1 MLMPPNL
8 TTLAQTPISTVQ
20 GYVERVLNASN
31 LFNLPYGNL
40 WYRGIVKT
48 ELSLVPGV
56 VWRNIDDE
64 DSILQEF
71 IVNLPAYYSKSPND
85 PWELYSLMQHHGVP
99 TRLLD
104 WSKSP
109 LAALYF
115 ALDFNETKDTADQT
129 PAVWVMNP
137 YALNQFSHQIEE
149 IFVPTPRFGN
159 IRIKNLI
166 DSYLPLSLRPYD
178 VHSDVLTSPSPIA
191 VEPPFSNPRI
201 LAQQGCFTVHGSNQ
215 DPIDHVAE
223 MAGFLLKI
231 EIAPHATP
239 SIRQD
244 LEQLGFRGEWI
255 YQDVDRLSKR
265 IVAERAN
272 H

>member
-1 MLMPPNL
+1 MQTPPNL
-8 TTLAQTPISTVQ
+8 SDLARTPISTVQ
-20 GYVERVLNASN
+20 EYVERVISASDR
-31 LFNLPYGNL
+31 FKLPYGNL
-40 WYRGIVKT
+40 WYRGIAKT

-56 VWRNIDDE
+56 FWRNIKDE

-71 IVNLPAYYSKSPND
+71 IVNLSAYYSKPQND

-115 ALDFNETKDTADQT
+115 ALDFDETKADNHQT
-129 PAVWVMNP
+129 PAVWVMDP
-137 YALNQFSHQIEE
+137 YALNHFSQQIDE
-149 IFVPTPRFGN
+149 IFVPTTQFGD
-159 IRIKNLI
+159 IQIKNLI
-166 DSYLPLSLRPYD
+166 DSYLPLTLRPFN
-178 VHSDVLTSPSPIA
+178 VQPNLLRSPSPIA

-215 DPIDHVAE
+215 DPIDQVAG

-231 EIAPHATP
+231 EIEPGDTP
-239 SIRQD
+239 KIRQD

-255 YQDVDRLSKR
+255 YQDLDRLSKR
-265 IVAERAN
+265 IVEERSI